1 MGLLRKNKT
10 GSYKL
15 IFRTYDK
22 KMVGEKIEV
31 GLGTKNAVEAK
42 ARAMITLRA
51 LHLAG
56 LAQSP
61 TLNIAVVADNDAN
74 LAVDS
79 DWVEDQIASS
89 YYSYRMQ
96 SRRDIADQLREI
108 TSDIDREIQDLTAA
122 KNSAKNASQQAGS
135 GGQRLLPLQ

>member
-1 MGLLRKNKT
+1 MGLLRKNET

-15 IFRTYDK
+15 IFRTYSK
-22 KMVGEKIEV
+22 KHVGDKIEV
-31 GLGTKNAVEAK
+31 GLGTKNPVEAK

-56 LAQSP
+56 LTQSP

-79 DWVEDQIASS
+79 DWVEDQITSS
-89 YYSYRMQ
+89 YYSYRVQ

-108 TSDIDREIQDLTAA
+108 TATIDREIQDLAAA
-122 KNSAKNASQQAGS
+122 KNADKHASQRAGD
-135 GGQRLLPLQ
+135 GDQRVLDI

>member
-1 MGLLRKNKT
+1 MGLLRKNET

-15 IFRTYDK
+15 IFRTYNAKTIGD
-22 KMVGEKIEV
+22 KIEV

-56 LAQSP
+56 LTQSP
-61 TLNIAVVADNDAN
+61 TLNIAVVADNDAS

-79 DWVEDQIASS
+79 DWIEQQITSS
-89 YYSYRMQ
+89 YYSIRMQ

-108 TSDIDREIQDLTAA
+108 TAEIDREIQDITAA
-122 KNSAKNASQQAGS
+122 KNADKHASQRAGD
-135 GGQRLLPLQ
+135 GGQRVLEL